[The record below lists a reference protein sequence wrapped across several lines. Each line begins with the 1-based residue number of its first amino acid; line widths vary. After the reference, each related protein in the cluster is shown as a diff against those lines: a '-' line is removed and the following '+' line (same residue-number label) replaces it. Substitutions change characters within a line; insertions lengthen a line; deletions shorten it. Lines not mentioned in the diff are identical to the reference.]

1 MLILLDLFRLID
13 LFLRLDS
20 IIQPDPLLPWNILC
34 VKDFIKN
41 GTMLKESVCAIECNS
56 RRGGCT
62 DVIMDLINLR

>member
-41 GTMLKESVCAIECNS
+41 ES
-56 RRGGCT
+56 RGGCT

>member
-20 IIQPDPLLPWNILC
+20 IIQPDPLLSWNILY

-41 GTMLKESVCAIECNS
+41 ES
-56 RRGGCT
+56 RGGCT

>member
-20 IIQPDPLLPWNILC
+20 IIQPDPLLSWNILC

-41 GTMLKESVCAIECNS
+41 ES
-56 RRGGCT
+56 RGGCT